1 MNSEK
6 WKQGLYILN
15 AAIQEIN
22 DNKIKEN
29 EDIIDDYEVAM
40 IKWDTT
46 ENDMHKPFV

>member
-1 MNSEK
+1 MD
-6 WKQGLYILN
+6 WKQGHCILN
-15 AAIQEIN
+15 AAIQGI
-22 DNKIKEN
+22 DDYKIKEN